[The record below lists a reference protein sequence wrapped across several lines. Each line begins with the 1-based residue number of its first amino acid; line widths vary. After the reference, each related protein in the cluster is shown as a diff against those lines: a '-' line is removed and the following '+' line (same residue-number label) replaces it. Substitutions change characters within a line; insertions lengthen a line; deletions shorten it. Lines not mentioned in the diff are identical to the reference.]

1 MLSILLENT
10 NIKTKT
16 KIGIK
21 TIIATIFIA
30 LAVILPQLVHL
41 IAQANGGMM
50 WLPMYYPVLLAGG
63 LLGIKWGLGIG
74 ILSPLVSFAITSIFH
89 QPMPMLERLPF
100 MMIEL
105 SVFAVVA
112 GAFSKLIFKN
122 QWMILVALIAAQIA
136 GRCSFLCSVFL
147 LQSQIN
153 LTFETALP
161 QVLMSGVGLLVQ
173 WVILSVAMIL
183 IRKKIIKENNRLTNC

>member
-1 MLSILLENT
+1 
-10 NIKTKT
+10 
-16 KIGIK
+16 
-21 TIIATIFIA
+21 
-30 LAVILPQLVHL
+30 
-41 IAQANGGMM
+41 
-50 WLPMYYPVLLAGG
+50 
-63 LLGIKWGLGIG
+63 
-74 ILSPLVSFAITSIFH
+74 
-89 QPMPMLERLPF
+89 
-100 MMIEL
+100 MIEL

-122 QWMILVALIAAQIA
+122 QWMILVSLIAAQIA

-183 IRKKIIKENNRLTNC
+183 IRKKIIKENDRLTNC